1 MDRNVS
7 NRLAYSVD
15 EVARMAGCG
24 RDTIYRAIR
33 EGRLTAKKLGRLTRI
48 PAADAQRFIDDLPDL
63 RLPDPDTG

>member
-1 MDRNVS
+1 MDPNSS

-15 EVARMAGCG
+15 ELARMAGCG

-48 PAADAQRFIDDLPDL
+48 PAAEAERFIDGLPHL
-63 RLPDPDTG
+63 RLPKPDTG